1 MRRLRLQLDA
11 AASRGMGVVLHVGHD
26 LPRWAVQEHPE
37 LAGRPNTSYA
47 STTSATSAA
56 AAATTTTNTTTTTTT
71 TASATAAS
79 LAAAAA
85 ATKTNTYG
93 EQRSALLQ
101 QHGVAYD
108 IDHPLAKR
116 MLRGLLPC

>member
-1 MRRLRLQLDA
+1 
-11 AASRGMGVVLHVGHD
+11 MGVVLHVGHD

-47 STTSATSAA
+47 STTSATSAT
-56 AAATTTTNTTTTTTT
+56 AAATTTTTTAA
-71 TASATAAS
+71 ASATAAS
-79 LAAAAA
+79 SSAAAAA